1 MKPYPLC
8 SYDISKDFTVGN
20 VTKAWL
26 NGYVYG
32 FLVDYNTID
41 GSEIVNIHKYL
52 FRKT

>member
-20 VTKAWL
+20 LTKARL

-32 FLVDYNTID
+32 FLVDYNKIFT
-41 GSEIVNIHKYL
+41 NICLEKHNIKYCL
-52 FRKT
+52 Y

>member
-8 SYDISKDFTVGN
+8 SYYISKYFTVGD
-20 VTKAWL
+20 VKKARL
-26 NGYVYG
+26 NGYVYD